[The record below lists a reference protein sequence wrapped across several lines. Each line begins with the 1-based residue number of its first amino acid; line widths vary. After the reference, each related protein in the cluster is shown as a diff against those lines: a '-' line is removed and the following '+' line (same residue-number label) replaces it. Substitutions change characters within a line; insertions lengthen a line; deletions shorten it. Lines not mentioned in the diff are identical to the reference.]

1 MSTMNG
7 SAYLAEALKQA
18 GLTHLFHVPTAF
30 FGTMVALEGSGVQRV
45 LTHGEK
51 AAAYMA
57 DGYARASGKPGLCMA
72 QSIGAAN
79 LAAGMA
85 DPFLACSPVIA
96 MTGALNPMHRY
107 RHAYQ
112 EFEHDQFQGVTK
124 WGAQVD
130 HAERFPYLLRQAFRM
145 ATTGSPGPVYL
156 DVLEEAQ
163 NGPVAQPLYV
173 EEAFRAYPPF
183 RPAPD
188 PAEIRQAATLLRQAK
203 RPVIVA
209 GSGVIASGAWDE
221 VRELAEALTIP
232 VATSLNGKGS
242 LPGSHPLSIGVIGR
256 YSRWC
261 ANQMVCEAD
270 LVLFIGTRAGGMT
283 TWDWRIPPA
292 NARTIQIN
300 IDPVE
305 LGRNYPAEVAVLADA
320 RLALQ
325 ALIQEAGSRE
335 PDMAQ
340 LAEVARLT
348 SAWKA
353 EFAEIQ
359 TSDAIP
365 IRTERLCKELDDW
378 LPEDA
383 LLLADTGHSGIWT
396 GTMVDVKQPGRS
408 FIRSAGSL
416 GWGLPG
422 AIGAKCAA
430 PDRPVVLFT
439 GDGGFWYHVAELET
453 AVRHG
458 IAPIIVVN
466 DNHSLNQE
474 FNPIREA
481 YGGELYGDALE
492 LMMFTEVNLAK
503 LAEVMGCHAE
513 RVERPEDIQ
522 PALERA
528 RQSGRISVVDVVTD
542 INAMGPTP
550 RIP

>member
-1 MSTMNG
+1 
-7 SAYLAEALKQA
+7 
-18 GLTHLFHVPTAF
+18 
-30 FGTMVALEGSGVQRV
+30 
-45 LTHGEK
+45 
-51 AAAYMA
+51 
-57 DGYARASGKPGLCMA
+57 
-72 QSIGAAN
+72 
-79 LAAGMA
+79 
-85 DPFLACSPVIA
+85 

-130 HAERFPYLLRQAFRM
+130 HSERFPDLLRQAFRM

-163 NGPVAQPLYV
+163 SGPVTQPLYV

-183 RPAPD
+183 RLVPD

-209 GSGVIASGAWDE
+209 GSGVIASGAWEE

-232 VATSLNGKGS
+232 VATSLNGKGA

-320 RLALQ
+320 RLALK

-359 TSDAIP
+359 TSDATP
-365 IRTERLCKELDDW
+365 IRTERLCKELGDW

-383 LLLADTGHSGIWT
+383 LLMADTGHSGIWT

-408 FIRSAGSL
+408 FIRPGR
-416 GWGLPG
+416 LPG
-422 AIGAKCAA
+422 MGAPRSHWGQVRRAGPPRSA
-430 PDRPVVLFT
+430 LHRRRGLLVPR
-439 GDGGFWYHVAELET
+439 AELET

-503 LAEVMGCHAE
+503 LAEVMGCYAE

-528 RQSGRISVVDVVTD
+528 RLSGRISVVDVVTD
-542 INAMGPTP
+542 VNAMGPTP
-550 RIP
+550 RTTLAGAPPPQGMGGSQSAGVLARQMQRKPAALTELTLRQMRPPWASTSSFAMANPSPEPPDSLLRDWSTR